1 MHAPRYPFTVRLV
14 GFAQAECAQLEHLLA
29 GAPSAGP
36 SYFCL
41 HDDSLQEPDL
51 YIADGGNP
59 AALARLACLPP
70 GALQPIL
77 LLGGDGA
84 SFRRT
89 LPRPIDPASLY
100 QALADMLDARVQAL
114 AALNASGQCC
124 LPERRRRPRL
134 GQDTE
139 VPAHYQRMR
148 QGPPDGAVL
157 IIDKGGAFRD
167 HVARI
172 VGNKLAGP
180 ANTLSGSAFATPSG
194 EQYGATGGTA
204 QAIQDGKLAANAGQ
218 GHASFARPVEWTD
231 SSRAA
236 VRLCDE
242 TPVSLVM
249 INTCA
254 TGIEPYSLSS
264 AIKSQ
269 EGAGR
274 TAVLFLVG
282 QSFKYDSLRARDAG
296 VRGLLDKPVADR
308 HLVAT
313 FQKLLALPA

>member
-14 GFAQAECAQLEHLLA
+14 GFAPAECAQLEGLLA
-29 GAPSAGP
+29 QAPLPGP

-51 YIADGGNP
+51 YIADGANP

-77 LLGGDGA
+77 LIGGDGA
-84 SFRRT
+84 GSHAT
-89 LPRPIDPASLY
+89 LPRPLDPAGLY
-100 QALADMLDARVQAL
+100 DILAELLDTRVQAL
-114 AALNASGQCC
+114 AALTARGERC

-134 GQDTE
+134 APDTE
-139 VPAHYQRMR
+139 APDYYARLR

-167 HVARI
+167 HVARLMATT
-172 VGNKLAGP
+172 LATTS
-180 ANTLSGSAFATPSG
+180 ANASANPQPDPLANPSGKPSGASSSASCLACGAAIRSGSG
-194 EQYGATGGTA
+194 
-204 QAIQDGKLAANAGQ
+204 
-218 GHASFARPVEWTD
+218 RPIEWTD
-231 SSRAA
+231 SSLAA

-254 TGIEPYSLSS
+254 AGIEPYSLSS

-282 QSFKYDSLRARDAG
+282 RSFKYDSLRARDAG
-296 VRGLLDKPVADR
+296 VRGLLDKPLADR
-308 HLVAT
+308 HLLAT
-313 FQKLLALPA
+313 FHKLLALPA

>member
-14 GFAQAECAQLEHLLA
+14 GFAPAECAQLENLLA
-29 GAPSAGP
+29 QAPRTGP

-51 YIADGGNP
+51 YLADGGNP
-59 AALARLACLPP
+59 AALARLACLPS
-70 GALQPIL
+70 GTLQPTL
-77 LLGGDGA
+77 LIGGDGA
-84 SFRRT
+84 SIRRT
-89 LPRPIDPASLY
+89 LPRPVDAARLY
-100 QALADMLDARVQAL
+100 DALAELLDSRVQAL
-114 AALNASGQCC
+114 AALAARGERCC
-124 LPERRRRPRL
+124 PERRRRPRL
-134 GQDTE
+134 GGDTE
-139 VPAHYQRMR
+139 APAHYQRMR
-148 QGPPDGAVL
+148 HGPPHGAVL
-157 IIDKGGAFRD
+157 IVDKGGAFRD
-167 HVARI
+167 HVAR
-172 VGNKLAGP
+172 VVDTKLSAGRCP
-180 ANTLSGSAFATPSG
+180 GLG
-194 EQYGATGGTA
+194 
-204 QAIQDGKLAANAGQ
+204 
-218 GHASFARPVEWTD
+218 RPGFDRRVEWTD

-254 TGIEPYSLSS
+254 LGAESYTLSS

-296 VRGLLDKPVADR
+296 VRGLLDKPLADR

-313 FQKLLALPA
+313 FQKLLAMPA

>member
-1 MHAPRYPFTVRLV
+1 MHATRYPYTVRLV
-14 GFAQAECAQLEHLLA
+14 GFAPAECARLESLLA
-29 GAPSAGP
+29 QAPRTGP

-51 YIADGGNP
+51 YLANGDNP
-59 AALARLACLPP
+59 AALARLSCLPP
-70 GALQPIL
+70 GSLQPIL
-77 LLGGDGA
+77 LIGGGGGDAG
-84 SFRRT
+84 SRRA
-89 LPRPIDPASLY
+89 LPRSVDPARLY
-100 QALADMLDARVQAL
+100 STLAELLDNHVQAL
-114 AALNASGQCC
+114 AALAARGEHC

-134 GQDTE
+134 GPDTE
-139 VPAHYQRMR
+139 APAHYQRMR

-157 IIDKGGAFRD
+157 IIDKGGVFRD
-167 HVARI
+167 HVARV
-172 VGNKLAGP
+172 VGNKL
-180 ANTLSGSAFATPSG
+180 
-194 EQYGATGGTA
+194 GTTF
-204 QAIQDGKLAANAGQ
+204 DNCVGNCG
-218 GHASFARPVEWTD
+218 RPVEWTD

-254 TGIEPYSLSS
+254 PGIEPYSLSS

-269 EGAGR
+269 DGAGR